1 MFMKCYH
8 HLHPVTKSENGFAK
22 QTIDKDSNL
31 NIFEQIVNANE
42 LVKNTCHQGIV
53 DF

>member
-1 MFMKCYH
+1 MDLQNKQ
-8 HLHPVTKSENGFAK
+8 LTKI
-22 QTIDKDSNL
+22 QIL